1 LAACTDGDGVCA
13 WLATPP
19 LPHLENDR
27 VWLLDFAPFA
37 MLQLAD
43 NPPMMFSAVTRG
55 ESLADADWG
64 HAWAIGY
71 TKPRQEKCAARDLQE
86 AGVSYFLPMR
96 LRETLSGGRRRRNL
110 YPLFASY
117 IFLPDDEPSRLT
129 ALRTHRVVGF
139 VPVKPPEQPQLQ
151 KELAQLARALEECPD
166 TVDLYPRLTP
176 GAPVVVTAGAM
187 KGVEGV
193 VIDADR
199 KKKVLLAVTALGVG
213 ITVEIHADLLAS
225 R

>member
-1 LAACTDGDGVCA
+1 
-13 WLATPP
+13 
-19 LPHLENDR
+19 
-27 VWLLDFAPFA
+27 
-37 MLQLAD
+37 MLQLTE
-43 NPPMMFSAVTRG
+43 NPPMMFSAASG
-55 ESLADADWG
+55 AELISGDEWG
-64 HAWAIGY
+64 RPWAIAY

-96 LRETLSGGRRRRNL
+96 LRETMSGGRRRRNL

-117 IFLPDDEPSRLT
+117 IFLPDDEPARQM
-129 ALRTHRVVGF
+129 ALRTHRIVGF
-139 VPVKPPEQPQLQ
+139 VAVKAPEQPQLQ
-151 KELAQLARALEECPD
+151 KELAQLALALVECPD
-166 TVDLYPRLTP
+166 KVDLYPRLTP

-199 KKKVLLAVTALGVG
+199 KKKVLLAVTALGAG
-213 ITVEIHADLLAS
+213 ITVEIHADLLAP